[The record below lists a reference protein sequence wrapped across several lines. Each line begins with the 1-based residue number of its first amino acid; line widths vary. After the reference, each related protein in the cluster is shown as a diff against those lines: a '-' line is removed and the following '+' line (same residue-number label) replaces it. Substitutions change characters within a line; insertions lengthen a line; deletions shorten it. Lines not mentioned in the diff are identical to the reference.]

1 MKKFD
6 NDQERTAYL
15 QNMVSLANYYIY
27 ERQLNLVLRIK
38 SVFLAPSKADEL
50 LRWDLRD
57 RSDCKFDSDEPSR
70 LLQGFGLW
78 EPPGG
83 NDALSYFVVSD
94 CYPDGG
100 GTTGVIIIIKKSG
113 VVSGWWI
120 FPLIMTS
127 FGSPHVPRAHM
138 GVYRTCGARPPH
150 EGELTPAHGCLNT
163 TIDHVNQKTKNG
175 VTAGGHTGRGDVQE
189 RQGRAVRYRVRGR
202 HQVQV
207 HEPRPRVRPL
217 RERRGGVGRV
227 EHVRTRARP
236 PAQREAPVGG
246 RQLQEG

>member
-1 MKKFD
+1 
-6 NDQERTAYL
+6 
-15 QNMVSLANYYIY
+15 MVSLANYYIY

-100 GTTGVIIIIKKSG
+100 GTTGVIIIIEKSG
-113 VVSGWWI
+113 VFSGWWV
-120 FPLIMTS
+120 FSLIMI
-127 FGSPHVPRAHM
+127 PL
-138 GVYRTCGARPPH
+138 GASHR
-150 EGELTPAHGCLNT
+150 LTW
-163 TIDHVNQKTKNG
+163 
-175 VTAGGHTGRGDVQE
+175 GRVA
-189 RQGRAVRYRVRGR
+189 RAV
-202 HQVQV
+202 
-207 HEPRPRVRPL
+207 P
-217 RERRGGVGRV
+217 
-227 EHVRTRARP
+227 
-236 PAQREAPVGG
+236 G
-246 RQLQEG
+246 RQTKANWPPLMGDWTPQHVDS

>member
-1 MKKFD
+1 
-6 NDQERTAYL
+6 
-15 QNMVSLANYYIY
+15 MVSLANYYIY

-100 GTTGVIIIIKKSG
+100 GTTGVIIIMTKSG
-113 VVSGWWI
+113 VFTEWWV
-120 FPLIMTS
+120 FSLIMIPL
-127 FGSPHVPRAHM
+127 GSPHVTA
-138 GVYRTCGARPPH
+138 
-150 EGELTPAHGCLNT
+150 EGSH
-163 TIDHVNQKTKNG
+163 
-175 VTAGGHTGRGDVQE
+175 
-189 RQGRAVRYRVRGR
+189 
-202 HQVQV
+202 
-207 HEPRPRVRPL
+207 
-217 RERRGGVGRV
+217 GGVS
-227 EHVRTRARP
+227 HVRC
-236 PAQREAPVGG
+236 PAAKRKRIDPRSWVIE
-246 RQLQEG
+246 RHN